1 MLLGTDGSIKGRGPL
16 RWLNPSRGMSARGAW
31 ECVWAHAVHISGYI
45 PGFGTPPGHMKR
57 LNGVPAT
64 GPALT
69 ALLAR
74 QVPLGDMAR
83 GWRGEGRQAG
93 LRPHSAPR
101 PMAGT
106 PARTPGPGTRS

>member
-1 MLLGTDGSIKGRGPL
+1 MSAHALVTISQRFEHVEYL
-16 RWLNPSRGMSARGAW
+16 RYLVGLFGAPIAQNFFPWPVPVKVALNPSRGMSARGAW

-64 GPALT
+64 GPAPT

-83 GWRGEGRQAG
+83 G
-93 LRPHSAPR
+93 
-101 PMAGT
+101 
-106 PARTPGPGTRS
+106 